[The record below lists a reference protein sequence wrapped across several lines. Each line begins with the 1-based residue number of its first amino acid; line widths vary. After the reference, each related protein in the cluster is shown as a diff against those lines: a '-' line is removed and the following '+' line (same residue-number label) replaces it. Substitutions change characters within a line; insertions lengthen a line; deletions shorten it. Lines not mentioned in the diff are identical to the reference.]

1 MHPHSTDIRDL
12 VSLEGQPAE
21 GGFRFRV
28 EAHLLDFIS
37 ACHLPTNIDD
47 LFELALARLLD
58 IEHVCHA
65 EISLFNKKNDLVLV
79 AEGNKPMREGGE
91 SRQIMSQ
98 SWIIDSAVR
107 HSTRR
112 TKLPAPF
119 PATLVAL
126 MTSERPLGFLS
137 IQLDR
142 IRTTDWELLANFNL
156 LGRFLSTRIKEITLR
171 DEIGQ
176 LTDELRNARTDNR
189 SNQYR
194 ITSLSKELYALCAI
208 STKIN
213 RSLDMGKS
221 LRISIAKVKEV
232 FKASAVLVY
241 IDGPDRSKPRM
252 YTEHGKGGNRKF
264 SPDLLERIE
273 NVVMRDFFAARNT
286 KRDGLGPARFYPGN
300 KKLDH
305 YIYKSMVTAPLS
317 AKRKL
322 VGAVVLLYESAESF
336 NQDNLR
342 LLCGIGDLIGMAAE
356 NMSLYRQSQQKK
368 KTAAFLVQS
377 ISKFNAKLDLEKTLK
392 SVAEKSAEFIGKRW
406 RIYLLTETRIPMI
419 RIYKGKKDGRSFSK
433 SETFS
438 EIEPPELRDFYEQA
452 RRRRAPSVVSDLAHA
467 GRIKKSAKSFFER
480 EGIKSI
486 VSVPLTLAGKSM
498 GLLLFCGEGGKRTFD
513 HLDLSVAEALG
524 AAASVAIENSRAYA
538 ASVEMSDFLEKKI
551 LEKTMQIQKI
561 QERMEDRVEN
571 RNDIVFRVNSDNRF
585 VFVNKAM
592 ETLTGSN
599 REDICRNDFRIEQFV
614 APEDRERVASCFKI
628 VLNGKLPIIKDLE
641 YRHLGARGAD
651 RLISLTIYPDTD
663 PSGVIEGIEG
673 VGRDITENKRLE
685 AELAKAKDLAL
696 LGEFSSAI
704 AHQVR
709 NPLGNILMGTKL
721 LQRSLGLETSNL
733 AAQRHGKPNENLP
746 APGGDNNGLSE
757 IFEHLSEGIENL
769 NRVVAKLVEY
779 TKTLKLHLSDQDMR
793 IVLEENLSVFD
804 GQLVH
809 HGIQVE
815 KHFEQDLPRISVDAV
830 LAGQAIQNVIHN
842 AIQAM
847 PRGGRLVVSAC
858 VHPEIKGYAVI
869 SVGDTGPGIAAAE
882 VEKIFHPFYTT
893 KDSGTGLGLSLA
905 HRIVE
910 AHRGRIRVCNNPCP
924 HFPASG
930 QGDVNDHVP
939 PDKGSTFHIVL
950 PTSVRSKRNY
960 LCRIVK

>member
-1 MHPHSTDIRDL
+1 MRPHSTDIRDL
-12 VSLEGQPAE
+12 YSMEGKSAE
-21 GGFRFRV
+21 GGFKFRV

-37 ACHLPTNIDD
+37 ACHLPANLDD
-47 LFELALARLLD
+47 LFELALVRLLD
-58 IEHVCHA
+58 IEHVRHA
-65 EISLFNKKNDLVLV
+65 EISLFNKKNDLVLI
-79 AEGNKPMREGGE
+79 AEGSKPMREGGE
-91 SRQIMSQ
+91 NRQIISQ
-98 SWIIDSAVR
+98 SWILDSVVR
-107 HSTRR
+107 YSTRR
-112 TKLPAPF
+112 TKLPPLF

-137 IQLDR
+137 IRLDR

-156 LGRFLSTRIKEITLR
+156 LGRFLSARIKEITLR
-171 DEIGQ
+171 GEMEQ
-176 LTDELRNARTDNR
+176 LTEELRNARTDNR
-189 SNQYR
+189 TNQQR

-213 RSLDMGKS
+213 RSLDIGKS

-241 IDGPDRSKPRM
+241 VNSPDRSKPRL
-252 YTEHGKGGNRKF
+252 YTEHAKGGNRKF

-273 NVVMRDFFAARNT
+273 SVVMRDFFSARSS
-286 KRDGLGPARFYPGN
+286 KRDGFGSPPFYPGN
-300 KKLDH
+300 KTLDH

-322 VGAVVLLYESAESF
+322 VGAVVLLYESSESF

-356 NMSLYRQSQQKK
+356 NMDLYRQSQQKK

-377 ISKFNAKLDLEKTLK
+377 ISKFNEKLDLEKTLK
-392 SVAEKSAEFIGKRW
+392 SIAEKSAEFIGRHW
-406 RIYLLTETRIPMI
+406 RIYLFTETRFPMI
-419 RIYKGKKDGRSFSK
+419 RLNKCKKEGGALSK
-433 SETFS
+433 SETCS
-438 EIEPPELRDFYEQA
+438 KIEPSELRDFYEQA
-452 RRRRAPSVVSDLAHA
+452 RRRRRSSVVFDLARD
-467 GRIKKSAKSFFER
+467 GRLKKNAKSFFEK

-498 GLLLFCGEGGKRTFD
+498 GLLLFCGAGGKRTFD
-513 HLDLSVAEALG
+513 HMDLSVAEALG

-538 ASVEMSDFLEKKI
+538 ASMEMSGFLEKRI

-571 RNDIVFRVNSDNRF
+571 RNDIVFRVNADNRF

-592 ETLTGSN
+592 ETLTGLT

-628 VLNGKLPIIKDLE
+628 VSNGKLPIIKDLE
-641 YRHLGARGAD
+641 YRHLGGKGTD

-663 PSGVIEGIEG
+663 ASGVIEGIEG

-721 LQRSLGLETSNL
+721 LQRSLGLEMSDL
-733 AAQRHGKPNENLP
+733 AAKRREKPNASLSRS
-746 APGGDNNGLSE
+746 GGDNNGLAE

-779 TKTLKLHLSDQDMR
+779 TKTLKLNLSDQDIR

-804 GQLVH
+804 GQIAQS
-809 HGIQVE
+809 GIQVE
-815 KHFEQDLPRISVDAV
+815 KHFERDLPRISVDAV
-830 LAGQAIQNVIHN
+830 LVGQALQNVIHN

-847 PRGGRLVVSAC
+847 PQGGRLVVSAS
-858 VHPEIKGYAVI
+858 VHSEVKGYAVI
-869 SVGDTGPGIAAAE
+869 SVGDTGPGIAAGE
-882 VEKIFHPFYTT
+882 IEKIFHPFYTT

-930 QGDVNDHVP
+930 QDETKEYVP
-939 PDKGSTFHIVL
+939 QDKGSTFHIVL
-950 PTSVRSKRNY
+950 PTNVRSKRNY
-960 LCRIVK
+960 LGRIVK